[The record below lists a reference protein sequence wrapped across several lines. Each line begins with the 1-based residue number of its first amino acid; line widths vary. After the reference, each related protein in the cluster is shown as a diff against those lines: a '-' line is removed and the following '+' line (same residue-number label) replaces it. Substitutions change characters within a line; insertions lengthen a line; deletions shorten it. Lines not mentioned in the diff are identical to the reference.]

1 MSQVFIPRVYQAEM
15 RDFMLDHPR
24 CGVFAPMGSGKTAST
39 LLVLDALR
47 FFDELPALIIAP
59 LAVAKS
65 VWTDE
70 AAKWDC
76 FKDLRIS
83 RVVGE
88 PSERKAALK
97 KDADIYVINFE
108 NVQWLVDNLDGWPFS
123 TVVVD
128 ESSKLRS
135 TRASVQKAKKG
146 GVFLR
151 QGGSKRGSAL
161 AKASFAKTKRW
172 INLTGTPSPNGVI
185 DLWGQMWFLDYGK
198 RLERTFAR
206 FTEKYFKLGFDGYS
220 HVPLDGTFDTVK
232 GIIHDVCLS
241 IDMKKHLNIKEP
253 VVTEVKAKLPDEAKR
268 VYRRMEKEFFAQL
281 KNHEIEAANAA
292 VKSGKLQ
299 QLANGAAY
307 TDDQGNWEL
316 LHDAKIEALDRVI
329 EEACGA
335 PVLVIYH
342 FKSDLERLKKAFPK
356 GETFDKSE
364 KMIGRWNEGKIP
376 VMFLNAASAGHGISL
391 QHGGNIIAFFSL
403 TWSCENHDQV
413 IERLGPARQAQSG
426 YDRPVYIY
434 YILADNTIDED
445 ILVRLR
451 ERCSMQEALR
461 KAMERREKENAY

>member
-1 MSQVFIPRVYQAEM
+1 M
-15 RDFMLDHPR
+15 
-24 CGVFAPMGSGKTAST
+24 
-39 LLVLDALR
+39 VLDALR
-47 FFDELPALIIAP
+47 YFGELPALIIAP

-76 FKDLRIS
+76 FKGLRIS

-88 PSERKAALK
+88 AEERKAALRR
-97 KDADIYVINFE
+97 DADIYIVNFE
-108 NVQWLVDNLDGWPFS
+108 NVQWLVDNLEGWPFP

-198 RLERTFAR
+198 RLERTFAKY
-206 FTEKYFKLGFDGYS
+206 TEKYFKLDFDGYS
-220 HVPLDGTFDTVK
+220 QVPIEGTFDTVQ
-232 GIIHDVCLS
+232 GLIRDVCLS
-241 IDMKKHLNIKEP
+241 IDMKKHLDIKEP
-253 VVTEVKAKLPDEAKR
+253 VITEVKARLPDEAKR
-268 VYRRMEKEFFAQL
+268 IYRRMEKEFFAQL

-307 TDDQGNWEL
+307 TNEDGDWEL
-316 LHDAKIEALDRVI
+316 VHDAKIEALDRVI

-342 FKSDLERLKKAFPK
+342 FKSDLARLTKAYPK
-356 GETFDKSE
+356 GVTFDKSE
-364 KMIGRWNEGKIP
+364 KMIAKWNKGEIP
-376 VMFLNAASAGHGISL
+376 IMFLNAASAGHGISL
-391 QHGGNIIAFFSL
+391 QHGGNIICFFSL

-426 YDRPVYIY
+426 YDRLVYIY
-434 YILADNTIDED
+434 YILAENTIDGD
-445 ILVRLR
+445 ILTRLR
-451 ERCSMQEALR
+451 ERCSVQDALR
-461 KAMERREKENAY
+461 RAMERRDNESVI